1 MKNNSEK
8 KTFDLRKMTVVALMA
23 AVMCIVGPFSIP
35 LPVTLVPISF
45 TNLIIFLSVYI
56 LGMKSGTLS
65 TVIYLLLGLVGIP
78 VFSGFTG
85 GASKF
90 AGPTGGYLIGF
101 IFLALICGLFADRF
115 HGNRWLYLIGMVLGL
130 AVCYAFGT
138 AWLAVQTNMTFIAAL
153 ATGVVPFLIGDALKI
168 AVITAAAPQLRKLLL
183 RAGVLQTA
191 Y

>member
-1 MKNNSEK
+1 MVKTNEK
-8 KTFDLRKMTVVALMA
+8 RRVDLRKMTVIALMA

-45 TNLIIFLSVYI
+45 TTLIIFLSVYI
-56 LGMKSGTLS
+56 LGLKAGTLS
-65 TVIYLLLGLVGIP
+65 TAIYLLLGLVGIP

-85 GASKF
+85 GAAKF
-90 AGPTGGYLIGF
+90 AGPTGGYLIGY

-115 HGNRWLYLIGMVLGL
+115 RGNRWMYLIGMILGL

-138 AWLAVQTNMTFIAAL
+138 AWLAVQTGLTFVAAL
-153 ATGVVPFLIGDALKI
+153 ATGVIPFLIGDALKI
-168 AVITAAAPQLRKLLL
+168 AVIIAVAPPLRRMLL

-191 Y
+191 